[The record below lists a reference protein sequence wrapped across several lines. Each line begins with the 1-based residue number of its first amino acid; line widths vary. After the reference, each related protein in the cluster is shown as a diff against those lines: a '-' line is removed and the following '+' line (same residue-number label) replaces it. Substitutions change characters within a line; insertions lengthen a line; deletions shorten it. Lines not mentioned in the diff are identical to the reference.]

1 MLYRRESEL
10 GTRMDRKLR
19 RLVKELHG
27 SCELLAFDAE
37 SFEYQLEM
45 SLRGQAWG
53 EILQQMQDEALTV
66 VGMCEHVKVLL
77 DKGVAICRS

>member
-1 MLYRRESEL
+1 
-10 GTRMDRKLR
+10 MDRKLR

-66 VGMCEHVKVLL
+66 VGMCEHVKVML
-77 DKGVAICRS
+77 DKGVAVCRS

>member
-10 GTRMDRKLR
+10 GVRMDRKFR
-19 RLVKELHG
+19 RLVKELRG
-27 SCELLAFDAE
+27 SCELLACDAE
-37 SFEYQLEM
+37 SFEYQLDM
-45 SLRGQAWG
+45 SVRRQSWR

-77 DKGVAICRS
+77 DKGVAVCRS

>member
-10 GTRMDRKLR
+10 GVRMDRKLR
-19 RLVKELHG
+19 RLVEELHG
-27 SCELLAFDAE
+27 SCELMASDAE
-37 SFEYQLEM
+37 SIEYQLDM
-45 SLRGQAWG
+45 SLRGQACG

-77 DKGVAICRS
+77 NKGAGICRI

>member
-1 MLYRRESEL
+1 MLYRRESER
-10 GTRMDRKLR
+10 GSRMDRKIL

-37 SFEYQLEM
+37 SIEYQLDM
-45 SLRGQAWG
+45 SLRGQACG

-66 VGMCEHVKVLL
+66 VGMCEHVRVLL
-77 DKGVAICRS
+77 NEGAGICRI